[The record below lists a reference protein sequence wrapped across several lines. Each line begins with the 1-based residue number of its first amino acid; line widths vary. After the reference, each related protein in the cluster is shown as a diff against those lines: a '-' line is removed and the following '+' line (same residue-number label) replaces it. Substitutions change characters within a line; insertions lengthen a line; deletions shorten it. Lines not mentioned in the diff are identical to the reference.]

1 VKFPRRTI
9 RFLPSYYV
17 KELMATKAKME
28 TASLY
33 GRIAACK
40 VAWCYLKYICIYNN
54 NEGSQLSCN
63 TTKKWNTRDDYRAS
77 DAPKIDGGHG

>member
-1 VKFPRRTI
+1 
-9 RFLPSYYV
+9 
-17 KELMATKAKME
+17 MATKAKVE
-28 TASLY
+28 TACFYLT
-33 GRIAACK
+33 ACK
-40 VAWCYLKYICIYNN
+40 VAWCYLNIYIYIYIYN